1 MAYSYF
7 LGCSY
12 SHGFHNMTSFQDIPR
27 TALCARGFNGTDS
40 DSLGRTEGVKVH
52 VVARVQS
59 APTSKERYIKNG
71 RRRCEQVDSLF
82 VPLSLSFLIQ
92 SQI

>member
-12 SHGFHNMTSFQDIPR
+12 SHVFHNMTSFQGIPR

-40 DSLGRTEGVKVH
+40 DSLGRTEGIKVH
-52 VVARVQS
+52 VVARVQN
-59 APTSKERYIKNG
+59 APTSKERYIKIMAANAVSKG
-71 RRRCEQVDSLF
+71 ILCLCLSRCPF
-82 VPLSLSFLIQ
+82 
-92 SQI
+92 

>member
-12 SHGFHNMTSFQDIPR
+12 SHGFRNMNSFQGIPR
-27 TALCARGFNGTDS
+27 TALCAWGFNGTDS
-40 DSLGRTEGVKVH
+40 DLLGRTEGVKVH

-59 APTSKERYIKNG
+59 APTSKERYIKIMAADAVSKG
-71 RRRCEQVDSLF
+71 ILCLC
-82 VPLSLSFLIQ
+82 LSCCPF
-92 SQI
+92 